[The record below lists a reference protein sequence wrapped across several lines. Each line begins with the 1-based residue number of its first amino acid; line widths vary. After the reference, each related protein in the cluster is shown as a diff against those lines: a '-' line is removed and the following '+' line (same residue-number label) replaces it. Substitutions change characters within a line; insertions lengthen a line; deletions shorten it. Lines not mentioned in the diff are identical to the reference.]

1 MTGLRAWRVPLLALV
16 MLAFPSAQAAAQEK
30 PDPPQASTQPSSDAQ
45 DSVVKR
51 AVLFTTGAV
60 AALAAHEAGHLAF
73 NVAFDADPTVKR
85 VEFAGIPFFALT
97 HRRTLSPRREAIVAS
112 AGFWVQHA
120 TNEWLLTAR
129 PDLRRRR
136 APFAKGV
143 LAFNLL
149 TSAVYSGA
157 AFARTGPFER
167 DTRALADAARI
178 DERWVGVFVLAPAAF
193 DAWRY
198 FEPESKAAVWL
209 SRGAKIAM
217 VGLVLR

>member
-1 MTGLRAWRVPLLALV
+1 M
-16 MLAFPSAQAAAQEK
+16 
-30 PDPPQASTQPSSDAQ
+30 
-45 DSVVKR
+45 
-51 AVLFTTGAV
+51 
-60 AALAAHEAGHLAF
+60 
-73 NVAFDADPTVKR
+73 KR

-97 HRRTLSPRREAIVAS
+97 HDRIVSPRREALIAS

-143 LAFNLL
+143 LTFNLL

-217 VGLVLR
+217 VALIVR